1 MGLGEPSG
9 KLEYHIS
16 EDINLEG
23 LKSHAKSL
31 GIPIGELFC
40 CAAVVAHSKLDLP
53 DERKPDM
60 FSTQQAVS
68 CHNAPS
74 DSEHFQ
80 LKNDVL
86 GVSAV
91 LKRATSLEDASKDVK
106 DVWKTYKER
115 PDLVQGIFKFV
126 RILPVIVPYNAFQ
139 KMMKESKTKLN
150 LAMSN
155 MTCCLKKPWNLQGG
169 QVDWVTILACS
180 HSLPKISL
188 VTHNQTVK
196 LAISADTGV
205 FPESKQLLDGIVA
218 ELLSHKK

>member
-16 EDINLEG
+16 KDINLDD
-23 LKSHAKSL
+23 LKSQSKSL
-31 GIPIGELFC
+31 GIPIGELFN
-40 CAAVVAHSKLDLP
+40 CATIVAHSKLNLP
-53 DERKPDM
+53 DERKPDV
-60 FSTQQAVS
+60 FNTQQAVS
-68 CHNAPS
+68 CHSPPS
-74 DSEHFQ
+74 DANDFHP
-80 LKNDVL
+80 KNEVL

-91 LKRATSLEDASKDVK
+91 FKRANSLEQASKDVK
-106 DVWKTYKER
+106 DAWKPFKER

-126 RILPVIVPYNAFQ
+126 GILPTIVPYNAFQ
-139 KMMKESKTKLN
+139 KLLKESKIKLN
-150 LAMSN
+150 LSMSN
-155 MTCCLKKPWNLQGG
+155 MACCFKKPWNLQGG

-188 VTHNQTVK
+188 VTHHQTAK